1 MRRKLVV
8 ANWKM
13 HGSLVQN
20 KQLLDSIRQRLTGL
34 DYVDFAI
41 CVPYP
46 YLFQARDV
54 LQGSNVSWGAQNI
67 AKYEKGAYT
76 GEVSAAMLQDFGAR
90 YVIVGHSERSSAFCE
105 SDANIAAKFA
115 VARQYGITP
124 ILCIGETLQER
135 QAGVMEYAIANQL
148 DAILSVDNGKLLEN
162 AVVAYEPIWAIGTGM
177 AASPEQAQAAHG
189 FVRDRIAALNKH
201 AADTVR
207 IIYGGSV
214 KPSNAAQLFAMPDID
229 GGLIGR
235 CSLDAA
241 DFEKICIAAS

>member
-34 DYVDFAI
+34 DHVDFAI

-46 YLFQARDV
+46 YLFQARDM